1 MRVRRTQANPR
12 FVYYFFKNPQTFQ
25 MCQGM
30 GGQAAQP
37 NINLTVLKGITL
49 PLPDVPR
56 QDAIVEILSAY
67 DDLIENNRRRIALLE
82 EKSSA
87 DALPR
92 VVCPLPLSRP
102 RTLGWFPISQSE
114 GPSWNVFQPDMNLCR
129 FL

>member
-82 EKSSA
+82 EA
-87 DALPR
+87 ARMLYR
-92 VVCPLPLSRP
+92 E
-102 RTLGWFPISQSE
+102 WFVHFRFPGHEHWAGSQSARVKDRR
-114 GPSWNVFQPDMNLCR
+114 GMCSSPI
-129 FL
+129 